1 MSGSG
6 LRAVEFVRNC
16 PKRITAQDVG
26 VAVTYLIADSV
37 SLVRTVLD
45 RVVALGDTVV
55 EFCAADHFD

>member
-1 MSGSG
+1 M
-6 LRAVEFVRNC
+6 EFVRNC
-16 PKRITAQDVG
+16 PNRITAQDVG